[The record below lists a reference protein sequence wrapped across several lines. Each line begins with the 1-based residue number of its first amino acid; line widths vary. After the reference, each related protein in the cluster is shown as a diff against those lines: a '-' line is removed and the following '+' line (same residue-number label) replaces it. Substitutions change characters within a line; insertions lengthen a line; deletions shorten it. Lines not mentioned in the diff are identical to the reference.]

1 MDRSSGFSF
10 REFSFGILGEEM
22 IETRLFKERDF
33 AMCQGKEFIPAE
45 AHETF
50 PIAQKGIGKLSIG
63 V

>member
-1 MDRSSGFSF
+1 
-10 REFSFGILGEEM
+10 LGEEM

-33 AMCQGKEFIPAE
+33 AMCQGEEFISAE